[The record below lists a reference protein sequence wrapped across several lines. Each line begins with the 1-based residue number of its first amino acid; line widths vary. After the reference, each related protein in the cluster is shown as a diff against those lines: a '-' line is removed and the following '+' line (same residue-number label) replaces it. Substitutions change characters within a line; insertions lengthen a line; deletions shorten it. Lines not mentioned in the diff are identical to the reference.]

1 MVRGPRDGHRRL
13 ALRAGDTERCRALTI
28 WLHTYNH
35 HRGHTALG
43 GQLAAGPRE
52 G

>member
-1 MVRGPRDGHRRL
+1 MAREMVTDAL
-13 ALRAGDTERCRALTI
+13 ARYGRPTPNASEPSPSSCTPTVTRAVTQ
-28 WLHTYNH
+28 
-35 HRGHTALG
+35 ALG